1 MTHPL
6 LSCYVCVQAHL
17 LPLKVPSSWVEL
29 FIAAVELPQVECTA
43 RLPSTR
49 PHEVIMRCIV
59 NCVVHNILH
68 WFSWPYLL
76 KYVVVWKHAI
86 AYLIIT
92 LNVFTLQHS
101 SSCSDTDVFN
111 ESINANEY
119 SYIQFKSFIVRKL
132 FVSERQ
138 VNISCNTGNAK

>member
-1 MTHPL
+1 ML
-6 LSCYVCVQAHL
+6 KIKRKVLSML
-17 LPLKVPSSWVEL
+17 
-29 FIAAVELPQVECTA
+29 
-43 RLPSTR
+43 
-49 PHEVIMRCIV
+49 
-59 NCVVHNILH
+59 

-76 KYVVVWKHAI
+76 KYVAVWKHAI

-92 LNVFTLQHS
+92 LNVFPLQHN